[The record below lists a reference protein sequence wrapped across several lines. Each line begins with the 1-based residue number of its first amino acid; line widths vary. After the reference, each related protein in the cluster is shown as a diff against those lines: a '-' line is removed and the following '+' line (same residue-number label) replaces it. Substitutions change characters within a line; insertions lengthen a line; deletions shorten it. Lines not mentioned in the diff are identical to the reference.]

1 MTAQLLFSN
10 EAVCVPAQNALFI
23 HSLIHTIVFPESR
36 SFSKTP
42 NTPSTLT
49 LKGSYN
55 NVFSLVTDSSTHY
68 NSML

>member
-10 EAVCVPAQNALFI
+10 EVVCVPAQNALFI

-42 NTPSTLT
+42 NTPT

-55 NVFSLVTDSSTHY
+55 NAFSLVTDSSAHY